1 MRRQPWRLM
10 DGVFPYAASR
20 FRVIASTCWY
30 FAPDRDQQAAC
41 EGARTGLASLDKGLT
56 AQRQLPT
63 HTFSPSVEAWP
74 DRGAD
79 RLFAP
84 FIRGKGRH
92 CSGPSCQ
99 SGRWWRVA
107 TGQDAALVVF
117 K

>member
-74 DRGAD
+74 DRGARSEEHTSELQSRENIVC
-79 RLFAP
+79 RLLLEE
-84 FIRGKGRH
+84 K
-92 CSGPSCQ
+92 
-99 SGRWWRVA
+99 
-107 TGQDAALVVF
+107 
-117 K
+117 